1 MHYNSFTIN
10 YIRILKKYLKIEING
25 QGKAIYDTSTVN
37 INDISLLIESLKEIW
52 KDSKTTIEILKNKT
66 DSKIQAGLFG
76 LHEDLEFAIKTG
88 FLISDRIV
96 LIDYLFDRVLS
107 KKDINK
113 INISQVM
120 EISITLVKLLPLAEK
135 GRIVIIPNPFNW
147 NQKSKDL
154 IKEVSEK
161 TTLSI
166 SLIGMLN
173 ILSICKMCNLHPYT
187 IANSEEQYN
196 RILSTEVD
204 HVDMIGK
211 DRGKYA
217 YEGIL
222 GALMSQKL
230 LTETSF
236 SCSKSIP
243 IEKYIEIISKHE
255 KFYEEYL
262 TLITNSGSMNANLII
277 DRIQYGIDE
286 SIKNGNLSIRKI
298 LKRFSKISDIGGSGI
313 ALAALISP
321 AIPASIGIIGGILS
335 LSGQLSSLIKD
346 KKGNEST
353 IISLFKDFEKESKK
367 SEI

>member
-10 YIRILKKYLKIEING
+10 YIKILKKYLKIDIDN
-25 QGKAIYDTSTVN
+25 QGNIIYDTTTIN
-37 INDISLLIESLKEIW
+37 IDNISLLIESLRKIW
-52 KDSKTTIEILKNKT
+52 EDSKTAIDILKNKT

-107 KKDINK
+107 KKDIDK

-187 IANSEEQYN
+187 ISSSEEQYN
-196 RILSTEVD
+196 RILSKEVD

-243 IEKYIEIISKHE
+243 IEKYNEIISKHE

-262 TLITNSGSMNANLII
+262 KLITNSGSMNAILEIEKIQHRI
-277 DRIQYGIDE
+277 DDA
-286 SIKNGNLSIRKI
+286 IKNGNLSIRKI
-298 LKRFSKISDIGGSGI
+298 LKGFSKFSDIGGAGL
-313 ALAALISP
+313 ALAALINP
-321 AIPASIGIIGGILS
+321 ATTPTAVGITGGALILA
-335 LSGQLSSLIKD
+335 GQLGSLIKD
-346 KKGNEST
+346 EKRNEST
-353 IISLFKDFEKESKK
+353 IISLFKDFQKESKK
-367 SEI
+367 T